1 MRPYRDARTV
11 SRDYLRNR
19 PGMPDTTG
27 RAGRD
32 KGGEMILSPLDKR
45 RSIGLTEAARVL
57 GIPPRTLRR
66 HAGEGAIPGAFRIGK
81 RRSHWRFRT
90 DILEYWFEPQGAGTK
105 NGGGLYS
112 SLCDT
117 GQGFVIGTASGSLRS
132 SGITPVCSAA

>member
-19 PGMPDTTG
+19 PGMQDTTG

-66 HAGEGAIPGAFRIGK
+66 HAVEGAIPGAFRIGK
-81 RRSHWRFRT
+81 RRAHWLFRT
-90 DILEYWFEPQGAGTK
+90 DILEYWFERQ
-105 NGGGLYS
+105 GGGGKKRRRRRWL
-112 SLCDT
+112 LGET
-117 GQGFVIGTASGSLRS
+117 GRGF
-132 SGITPVCSAA
+132 GIRNG